1 MVQVKSRLDA
11 VLIRQDE
18 LDGERGKERQ
28 LDRMPERELDRETEI
43 EVERETEREL
53 GREPESTDCGKG
65 LQRVERRCGQDQ
77 GDAGGEEVGGV
88 GGEQEEELAPAP
100 QPQSKPVL
108 TEEAAIQ
115 KETEVEPPT
124 PRPRTKRP
132 SLNLS
137 LTGSEDNTATTE
149 NGEEPFKVVAK
160 KKRFQQ
166 KAAEMPDGRAQ
177 PVQNAE
183 PVQTGRLR
191 APDGESVP
199 PNAEEENTAEV
210 PRSFLVTVQ
219 TENGKVEVEEF
230 GETVL
235 SCKYQV
241 EKDPNPRVEWKKI
254 RNQDVSFVYYEG
266 KIVGGFQGR
275 AVMEG
280 ASIRIKKAMLLDS
293 GEYRCEVSAR
303 QDSRPLGE
311 ATVSLTVLVPPDVP
325 SCGIPSSVLTGTVV
339 ELTCRD
345 RQGTPPSLYRW
356 YKNGIALPNT
366 PAQDPLFANSSYT
379 LNSSSGTLAPVSPA
393 ACLEGSEKRK
403 LDSGEYRCEVSAR
416 QDSRP
421 LGEATV
427 SLTVLVPPDVPSCGI
442 PSSVLTGTVVEL
454 TCRDRQGTPPSLYRW
469 YKNGIALPNT
479 PAQDP
484 VFANSSYTLNSSSGT
499 LQFNTVSKG
508 DAGQY
513 QCEASNGV
521 GEPQR
526 CAAKF
531 MQIDDMNVS
540 GIVAAVVV
548 VSLVV
553 SMCGLGVFFAH
564 RLGYF
569 NSEYTPQFNTVSKV
583 DAGQYQCEAS
593 NGVGEPQRCAAKFMQ
608 IDDMNVSGIVA
619 AVVVVSLVVS
629 MCGLGVVFAHRHGY
643 FNGQCQTTRLA
654 PLAASSLKPD
664 IKR

>member
-1 MVQVKSRLDA
+1 MAALHLGFLLVF
-11 VLIRQDE
+11 LILQHIP
-18 LDGERGKERQ
+18 RG
-28 LDRMPERELDRETEI
+28 
-43 EVERETEREL
+43 
-53 GREPESTDCGKG
+53 
-65 LQRVERRCGQDQ
+65 
-77 GDAGGEEVGGV
+77 
-88 GGEQEEELAPAP
+88 
-100 QPQSKPVL
+100 
-108 TEEAAIQ
+108 
-115 KETEVEPPT
+115 
-124 PRPRTKRP
+124 
-132 SLNLS
+132 
-137 LTGSEDNTATTE
+137 
-149 NGEEPFKVVAK
+149 
-160 KKRFQQ
+160 
-166 KAAEMPDGRAQ
+166 
-177 PVQNAE
+177 
-183 PVQTGRLR
+183 
-191 APDGESVP
+191 
-199 PNAEEENTAEV
+199 
-210 PRSFLVTVQ
+210 FLVTVQ

-254 RNQDVSFVYYEG
+254 RNRDVSFVYYEG

-356 YKNGIALPNT
+356 YKDGVALPTT
-366 PAQDPLFANSSYT
+366 PAQDPL
-379 LNSSSGTLAPVSPA
+379 
-393 ACLEGSEKRK
+393 
-403 LDSGEYRCEVSAR
+403 
-416 QDSRP
+416 
-421 LGEATV
+421 
-427 SLTVLVPPDVPSCGI
+427 
-442 PSSVLTGTVVEL
+442 
-454 TCRDRQGTPPSLYRW
+454 
-469 YKNGIALPNT
+469 
-479 PAQDP
+479 
-484 VFANSSYTLNSSSGT
+484 FANSSYTLNSSSGT

-564 RLGYF
+564 RQGYF
-569 NSEYTPQFNTVSKV
+569 NRGHGRSFWIPQYEDIVQISNQNLKTVETNGSSEYCTAPQDYSQDFKHTQS
-583 DAGQYQCEAS
+583 
-593 NGVGEPQRCAAKFMQ
+593 FM
-608 IDDMNVSGIVA
+608 
-619 AVVVVSLVVS
+619 L
-629 MCGLGVVFAHRHGY
+629 
-643 FNGQCQTTRLA
+643 
-654 PLAASSLKPD
+654 
-664 IKR
+664 

>member
-1 MVQVKSRLDA
+1 M
-11 VLIRQDE
+11 
-18 LDGERGKERQ
+18 
-28 LDRMPERELDRETEI
+28 
-43 EVERETEREL
+43 
-53 GREPESTDCGKG
+53 
-65 LQRVERRCGQDQ
+65 
-77 GDAGGEEVGGV
+77 
-88 GGEQEEELAPAP
+88 
-100 QPQSKPVL
+100 
-108 TEEAAIQ
+108 
-115 KETEVEPPT
+115 
-124 PRPRTKRP
+124 
-132 SLNLS
+132 
-137 LTGSEDNTATTE
+137 
-149 NGEEPFKVVAK
+149 AK
-160 KKRFQQ
+160 
-166 KAAEMPDGRAQ
+166 A
-177 PVQNAE
+177 
-183 PVQTGRLR
+183 
-191 APDGESVP
+191 
-199 PNAEEENTAEV
+199 TAETTKPSEKILEKRNSISPVWQFFGVTESDPQV

-254 RNQDVSFVYYEG
+254 RNRDVSFVYYEG

-379 LNSSSGTLAPVSPA
+379 LNSSSGTL
-393 ACLEGSEKRK
+393 
-403 LDSGEYRCEVSAR
+403 
-416 QDSRP
+416 
-421 LGEATV
+421 
-427 SLTVLVPPDVPSCGI
+427 
-442 PSSVLTGTVVEL
+442 
-454 TCRDRQGTPPSLYRW
+454 
-469 YKNGIALPNT
+469 
-479 PAQDP
+479 
-484 VFANSSYTLNSSSGT
+484 
-499 LQFNTVSKG
+499 QFNTVSKG

-526 CAAKF
+526 C
-531 MQIDDMNVS
+531 
-540 GIVAAVVV
+540 
-548 VSLVV
+548 
-553 SMCGLGVFFAH
+553 
-564 RLGYF
+564 
-569 NSEYTPQFNTVSKV
+569 T
-583 DAGQYQCEAS
+583 
-593 NGVGEPQRCAAKFMQ
+593 AKFMQ

-643 FNGQCQTTRLA
+643 FNKEHGRNGSSEYCTTPQDYSQDFKHTQSFML
-654 PLAASSLKPD
+654 
-664 IKR
+664 